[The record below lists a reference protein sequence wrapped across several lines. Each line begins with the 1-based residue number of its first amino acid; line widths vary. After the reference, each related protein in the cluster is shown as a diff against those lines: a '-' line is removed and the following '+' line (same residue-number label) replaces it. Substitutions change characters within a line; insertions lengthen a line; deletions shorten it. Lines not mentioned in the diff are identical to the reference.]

1 MKLAVRIL
9 VTLVTVSLC
18 ILLLGFA
25 FSKVTEAFYPRKY
38 SEIVEK
44 YSTAY
49 SVDAD
54 LVFAVIKCE
63 SGFDPAAVSH
73 ADAKGLMQMTEETFA
88 WVQTKTG
95 EQGLA
100 AEQLFIPE
108 VSIKYGVKL
117 LSLNLE
123 EFGDEA
129 AAIAAYHAGRTAVA
143 GWLQNADYSSDGNT
157 LDAIPYAETR
167 AYVERVQKTRN
178 IYKNIYRKDAE

>member
-1 MKLAVRIL
+1 MKLAVRIAA
-9 VTLVTVSLC
+9 TLAVVSLC

-44 YSTAY
+44 YSAEY
-49 SVDAD
+49 GVDAD

-63 SGFDPAAVSH
+63 SGFDPEAVSH
-73 ADAKGLMQMTEETFA
+73 ADAKGLMQMTEETFD

-100 AEQLFIPE
+100 ADALFDPE
-108 VSIKYGVKL
+108 ISIKYGVKL
-117 LSLNLE
+117 LSLNLQ
-123 EFGDEA
+123 EFGNEA
-129 AAIAAYHAGRTAVA
+129 AAIASYHAGRTAVA
-143 GWLQNADYSSDGNT
+143 GWLKNADYSSDGDT

-167 AYVERVQKTRN
+167 AYVERVQKTRK
-178 IYKNIYRKDAE
+178 IYENIYRKDAE